1 MKSFIFKIAII
12 LSKVLRYI
20 SYLGAGFTL
29 LGSVLTLI
37 FKDDVIQEVESYQFN
52 LQEVSLPFIIYSC
65 LSALMI
71 FIVAGFSLDKFE
83 KILVNLEKKDYFS
96 DLNSKYSKNILIAIL
111 ILTTCQIISKLV
123 FNYLKVDNIS
133 SVFNLTIKDY
143 LTNIIFMVIAFSSM
157 IIFDTGK
164 SLKEDSVIINLDQV
178 LKKKN
183 MTSKELA
190 GRIGITEANLSIL
203 KTGKAKGIRFN
214 TLASICKELDCQPGD
229 LLEYVYN
236 EE

>member
-12 LSKVLRYI
+12 LSKILRYI

-37 FKDDVIQEVESYQFN
+37 FKDDVIQVVESNQFN

-71 FIVAGFSLDKFE
+71 FIIAGFSLDKFE
-83 KILVNLEKKDYFS
+83 KILVNVEKKEYFS

-111 ILTTCQIISKLV
+111 ILTICQIIFKLV
-123 FNYLKVDNIS
+123 FNYFKVDNVS
-133 SVFNLTIKDY
+133 GVFNLTIKDF
-143 LTNIIFMVIAFSSM
+143 LTNIILLVIAFSSM

-164 SLKEDSVIINLDQV
+164 SLKEDSESII
-178 LKKKN
+178 
-183 MTSKELA
+183 
-190 GRIGITEANLSIL
+190 
-203 KTGKAKGIRFN
+203 
-214 TLASICKELDCQPGD
+214 
-229 LLEYVYN
+229 
-236 EE
+236 

>member
-29 LGSVLTLI
+29 LGSVLILI
-37 FKDDVIQEVESYQFN
+37 FKDDVIQEVAYQFN

-111 ILTTCQIISKLV
+111 ILTICQIISKLV
-123 FNYLKVDNIS
+123 FNYFKVDNVS
-133 SVFNLTIKDY
+133 GVFNLTIKDY

-157 IIFDTGK
+157 MIFNSGK
-164 SLKEDSVIINLDQV
+164 SLKEDSESIIW
-178 LKKKN
+178 KW
-183 MTSKELA
+183 
-190 GRIGITEANLSIL
+190 RI
-203 KTGKAKGIRFN
+203 K
-214 TLASICKELDCQPGD
+214 
-229 LLEYVYN
+229 
-236 EE
+236 

>member
-37 FKDDVIQEVESYQFN
+37 FKDDVIQEVAYQFN
-52 LQEVSLPFIIYSC
+52 LQEVSIPFIIYSC

-123 FNYLKVDNIS
+123 FNYFKVDDVS

-143 LTNIIFMVIAFSSM
+143 LTNIILMVIAFSSM
-157 IIFDTGK
+157 MIFNSGK
-164 SLKEDSVIINLDQV
+164 SLKEDSESII
-178 LKKKN
+178 
-183 MTSKELA
+183 
-190 GRIGITEANLSIL
+190 
-203 KTGKAKGIRFN
+203 
-214 TLASICKELDCQPGD
+214 
-229 LLEYVYN
+229 
-236 EE
+236 

>member
-12 LSKVLRYI
+12 LSKILRYI

-37 FKDDVIQEVESYQFN
+37 FKDDVIQVVESNQFN
-52 LQEVSLPFIIYSC
+52 LQEVSLLFIIYSC

-71 FIVAGFSLDKFE
+71 FIVVGFSLDKFE
-83 KILVNLEKKDYFS
+83 KILVNLEKKEYFS

-111 ILTTCQIISKLV
+111 ILTICQIISKLV
-123 FNYLKVDNIS
+123 FNYFKVENIS
-133 SVFNLTIKDY
+133 GVFNLTIKDY

-164 SLKEDSVIINLDQV
+164 SLKEDSESII
-178 LKKKN
+178 
-183 MTSKELA
+183 
-190 GRIGITEANLSIL
+190 
-203 KTGKAKGIRFN
+203 
-214 TLASICKELDCQPGD
+214 
-229 LLEYVYN
+229 
-236 EE
+236 

>member
-29 LGSVLTLI
+29 LGSILTLI
-37 FKDDVIQEVESYQFN
+37 FKDDVIHLVESQQFN

-65 LSALMI
+65 WSALMI

-83 KILVNLEKKDYFS
+83 KILVNLEKEDYFS

-123 FNYLKVDNIS
+123 FNYFNVDNVS
-133 SVFNLTIKDY
+133 GVFNLTIKDY
-143 LTNIIFMVIAFSSM
+143 LTNIIFMVMAFSSM

-164 SLKEDSVIINLDQV
+164 SLKEDSESII
-178 LKKKN
+178 
-183 MTSKELA
+183 
-190 GRIGITEANLSIL
+190 
-203 KTGKAKGIRFN
+203 
-214 TLASICKELDCQPGD
+214 
-229 LLEYVYN
+229 
-236 EE
+236 

>member
-29 LGSVLTLI
+29 LGSVLILI
-37 FKDDVIQEVESYQFN
+37 FKDDVIQEVAYQFN

-111 ILTTCQIISKLV
+111 ILTICQIISKLV
-123 FNYLKVDNIS
+123 FNYFKVDNVS
-133 SVFNLTIKDY
+133 GVFNLTIKDY

-157 IIFDTGK
+157 MIFNSGK
-164 SLKEDSVIINLDQV
+164 SLKEDSESII
-178 LKKKN
+178 
-183 MTSKELA
+183 
-190 GRIGITEANLSIL
+190 
-203 KTGKAKGIRFN
+203 
-214 TLASICKELDCQPGD
+214 
-229 LLEYVYN
+229 
-236 EE
+236 

>member
-37 FKDDVIQEVESYQFN
+37 FKDDVIQVVESYQFN

-71 FIVAGFSLDKFE
+71 LIVAGFSLDKFE

-123 FNYLKVDNIS
+123 FNYFKVDNVS
-133 SVFNLTIKDY
+133 GVFNLTIKDY

-164 SLKEDSVIINLDQV
+164 SLKEDSESII
-178 LKKKN
+178 
-183 MTSKELA
+183 
-190 GRIGITEANLSIL
+190 
-203 KTGKAKGIRFN
+203 
-214 TLASICKELDCQPGD
+214 
-229 LLEYVYN
+229 
-236 EE
+236 

>member
-12 LSKVLRYI
+12 LSKILRYI

-37 FKDDVIQEVESYQFN
+37 FKDDVIQVVESNQFN
-52 LQEVSLPFIIYSC
+52 LQEVSLLFIIYSC

-71 FIVAGFSLDKFE
+71 FIVVGFSLDKFE
-83 KILVNLEKKDYFS
+83 KILVNLEKKEYFS

-111 ILTTCQIISKLV
+111 ILTICQIISKLV
-123 FNYLKVDNIS
+123 FNYFKVENIS
-133 SVFNLTIKDY
+133 GVFNLTIKDY

-164 SLKEDSVIINLDQV
+164 SLKEDSESIIW
-178 LKKKN
+178 KW
-183 MTSKELA
+183 
-190 GRIGITEANLSIL
+190 RI
-203 KTGKAKGIRFN
+203 K
-214 TLASICKELDCQPGD
+214 
-229 LLEYVYN
+229 
-236 EE
+236 

>member
-37 FKDDVIQEVESYQFN
+37 FKDDVIQVVESHQFN

-83 KILVNLEKKDYFS
+83 KILVNLEKKEYFS

-111 ILTTCQIISKLV
+111 ILTICQIISKLV
-123 FNYLKVDNIS
+123 FNYFKVDNVS
-133 SVFNLTIKDY
+133 GVFNLTIKDY

-164 SLKEDSVIINLDQV
+164 SLKEDSESII
-178 LKKKN
+178 
-183 MTSKELA
+183 
-190 GRIGITEANLSIL
+190 
-203 KTGKAKGIRFN
+203 
-214 TLASICKELDCQPGD
+214 
-229 LLEYVYN
+229 
-236 EE
+236 

>member
-12 LSKVLRYI
+12 LSKALRYI

-37 FKDDVIQEVESYQFN
+37 FKDDVIQVVESYQFN

-65 LSALMI
+65 LSAVMI

-111 ILTTCQIISKLV
+111 ILTICQIISKLV
-123 FNYLKVDNIS
+123 FNYFKVDNVS
-133 SVFNLTIKDY
+133 GVFNLTIKDY
-143 LTNIIFMVIAFSSM
+143 LMNIIFMVIAFSSM

-164 SLKEDSVIINLDQV
+164 SLKEDSESII
-178 LKKKN
+178 
-183 MTSKELA
+183 
-190 GRIGITEANLSIL
+190 
-203 KTGKAKGIRFN
+203 
-214 TLASICKELDCQPGD
+214 
-229 LLEYVYN
+229 
-236 EE
+236 

>member
-12 LSKVLRYI
+12 LSKGFRYI

-37 FKDDVIQEVESYQFN
+37 FKDDVIQVVESHQFN

-71 FIVAGFSLDKFE
+71 FVVVGFSLDKFE
-83 KILVNLEKKDYFS
+83 KILVNLENKDYFFFFF
-96 DLNSKYSKNILIAIL
+96 SKYSRDILIAL
-111 ILTTCQIISKLV
+111 IVLTICQIISKLV

-143 LTNIIFMVIAFSSM
+143 LTNIILMVIVFSSM

-164 SLKEDSVIINLDQV
+164 SLKEDSESII
-178 LKKKN
+178 
-183 MTSKELA
+183 
-190 GRIGITEANLSIL
+190 
-203 KTGKAKGIRFN
+203 
-214 TLASICKELDCQPGD
+214 
-229 LLEYVYN
+229 
-236 EE
+236 

>member
-37 FKDDVIQEVESYQFN
+37 FKDDVIQVVESYQFN

-111 ILTTCQIISKLV
+111 ILTICQIISKLV
-123 FNYLKVDNIS
+123 FNYFKVDNVIG
-133 SVFNLTIKDY
+133 VFNLTIKDY
-143 LTNIIFMVIAFSSM
+143 LMNIIFMVIAFSSM

-164 SLKEDSVIINLDQV
+164 SLKEDSESIIW
-178 LKKKN
+178 KWKIK
-183 MTSKELA
+183 
-190 GRIGITEANLSIL
+190 
-203 KTGKAKGIRFN
+203 
-214 TLASICKELDCQPGD
+214 
-229 LLEYVYN
+229 
-236 EE
+236 

>member
-37 FKDDVIQEVESYQFN
+37 FKDDVIQVVESYQFK

-123 FNYLKVDNIS
+123 FNYFKVDNVS
-133 SVFNLTIKDY
+133 GVFNLTIKDY
-143 LTNIIFMVIAFSSM
+143 LTNIFFMVIAFSSM

-164 SLKEDSVIINLDQV
+164 SLKEDSESII
-178 LKKKN
+178 
-183 MTSKELA
+183 
-190 GRIGITEANLSIL
+190 
-203 KTGKAKGIRFN
+203 
-214 TLASICKELDCQPGD
+214 
-229 LLEYVYN
+229 
-236 EE
+236 

>member
-12 LSKVLRYI
+12 LSKILRYI

-37 FKDDVIQEVESYQFN
+37 FKDDVIQVVESYQFN

-65 LSALMI
+65 LSAVMI

-111 ILTTCQIISKLV
+111 ILTICQIISKLV
-123 FNYLKVDNIS
+123 FNYFKVDNVS
-133 SVFNLTIKDY
+133 GVFNLTIKDY
-143 LTNIIFMVIAFSSM
+143 LMNIILIVIAFSSM

-164 SLKEDSVIINLDQV
+164 SLKEDSESII
-178 LKKKN
+178 
-183 MTSKELA
+183 
-190 GRIGITEANLSIL
+190 
-203 KTGKAKGIRFN
+203 
-214 TLASICKELDCQPGD
+214 
-229 LLEYVYN
+229 
-236 EE
+236 

>member
-37 FKDDVIQEVESYQFN
+37 FKDDVIQVVESHQFN

-83 KILVNLEKKDYFS
+83 KILVNLEKKEYFS

-123 FNYLKVDNIS
+123 FNYFKVDNVS
-133 SVFNLTIKDY
+133 GVFNLTIKDF
-143 LTNIIFMVIAFSSM
+143 LTNIILLVISFSSM
-157 IIFDTGK
+157 MIFNSGK
-164 SLKEDSVIINLDQV
+164 SLKEDSESIIW
-178 LKKKN
+178 KW
-183 MTSKELA
+183 
-190 GRIGITEANLSIL
+190 RI
-203 KTGKAKGIRFN
+203 K
-214 TLASICKELDCQPGD
+214 
-229 LLEYVYN
+229 
-236 EE
+236 

>member
-29 LGSVLTLI
+29 LGSVLILI

-96 DLNSKYSKNILIAIL
+96 DLNSKYSKDILIAIL
-111 ILTTCQIISKLV
+111 ILTICQIISKLV
-123 FNYLKVDNIS
+123 FNYFKVDNIS
-133 SVFNLTIKDY
+133 GVFNLTIKGY

-164 SLKEDSVIINLDQV
+164 SLKEDSESIIW
-178 LKKKN
+178 KW
-183 MTSKELA
+183 
-190 GRIGITEANLSIL
+190 RI
-203 KTGKAKGIRFN
+203 K
-214 TLASICKELDCQPGD
+214 
-229 LLEYVYN
+229 
-236 EE
+236 

>member
-29 LGSVLTLI
+29 LGSVLILI
-37 FKDDVIQEVESYQFN
+37 FKDDVIQVVESYQFN
-52 LQEVSLPFIIYSC
+52 LQEVSLPFITYSC

-71 FIVAGFSLDKFE
+71 FIVAGFSLGKFE

-96 DLNSKYSKNILIAIL
+96 DLNSKYTKNILIAIL
-111 ILTTCQIISKLV
+111 ILTICQIISMLV
-123 FNYLKVDNIS
+123 FNYFKVDNVS
-133 SVFNLTIKDY
+133 GVFNLTIKDY

-164 SLKEDSVIINLDQV
+164 SLKEDSESIIW
-178 LKKKN
+178 KW
-183 MTSKELA
+183 
-190 GRIGITEANLSIL
+190 RI
-203 KTGKAKGIRFN
+203 K
-214 TLASICKELDCQPGD
+214 
-229 LLEYVYN
+229 
-236 EE
+236 

>member
-12 LSKVLRYI
+12 LSKVVRYI

-37 FKDDVIQEVESYQFN
+37 FKDDVIQVVESNQFN

-83 KILVNLEKKDYFS
+83 KILVNLEKKDFS
-96 DLNSKYSKNILIAIL
+96 DLNSKYSRDILIALI
-111 ILTTCQIISKLV
+111 ILTICQIISMLV

-133 SVFNLTIKDY
+133 GVFNLTIKDY
-143 LTNIIFMVIAFSSM
+143 LTNIILMVIAFSSM
-157 IIFDTGK
+157 MIFNSGK
-164 SLKEDSVIINLDQV
+164 SLKEDSESII
-178 LKKKN
+178 
-183 MTSKELA
+183 
-190 GRIGITEANLSIL
+190 
-203 KTGKAKGIRFN
+203 
-214 TLASICKELDCQPGD
+214 
-229 LLEYVYN
+229 
-236 EE
+236 

>member
-37 FKDDVIQEVESYQFN
+37 FKDDVIQVVESYQFN

-123 FNYLKVDNIS
+123 FNYFKVDNVS
-133 SVFNLTIKDY
+133 GVFNLTIKDY

-164 SLKEDSVIINLDQV
+164 SLKEDSESII
-178 LKKKN
+178 
-183 MTSKELA
+183 
-190 GRIGITEANLSIL
+190 
-203 KTGKAKGIRFN
+203 
-214 TLASICKELDCQPGD
+214 
-229 LLEYVYN
+229 
-236 EE
+236 

>member
-37 FKDDVIQEVESYQFN
+37 FKDDVIQVVESYQFN
-52 LQEVSLPFIIYSC
+52 LQEVSLPFITYSC

-111 ILTTCQIISKLV
+111 ILTICQIISKLV
-123 FNYLKVDNIS
+123 FNYFKVDNVS
-133 SVFNLTIKDY
+133 GVFNLTIKDY
-143 LTNIIFMVIAFSSM
+143 LMNIIFMVIAFSSM

-164 SLKEDSVIINLDQV
+164 SLKEDSESII
-178 LKKKN
+178 
-183 MTSKELA
+183 
-190 GRIGITEANLSIL
+190 
-203 KTGKAKGIRFN
+203 
-214 TLASICKELDCQPGD
+214 
-229 LLEYVYN
+229 
-236 EE
+236 

>member
-12 LSKVLRYI
+12 LSKILRYI

-29 LGSVLTLI
+29 LGSILTLI
-37 FKDDVIQEVESYQFN
+37 FKDDVIHLVESQQFN
-52 LQEVSLPFIIYSC
+52 LQEVSLSFIIYSC
-65 LSALMI
+65 LSAVII

-123 FNYLKVDNIS
+123 FNYFKVDNVS
-133 SVFNLTIKDY
+133 GVFNLTIKDY

-157 IIFDTGK
+157 LIFNSGK
-164 SLKEDSVIINLDQV
+164 SLKEDSESII
-178 LKKKN
+178 
-183 MTSKELA
+183 
-190 GRIGITEANLSIL
+190 
-203 KTGKAKGIRFN
+203 
-214 TLASICKELDCQPGD
+214 
-229 LLEYVYN
+229 
-236 EE
+236 

>member
-37 FKDDVIQEVESYQFN
+37 FKDDVIQVVESYQFN

-65 LSALMI
+65 LSAVMI

-111 ILTTCQIISKLV
+111 ILTICQIISKLV
-123 FNYLKVDNIS
+123 FNYFKVDNVS
-133 SVFNLTIKDY
+133 GVFNLTIKDY
-143 LTNIIFMVIAFSSM
+143 LMNIIFMVIAFSSM

-164 SLKEDSVIINLDQV
+164 SLKEDSESIIW
-178 LKKKN
+178 KWKIK
-183 MTSKELA
+183 
-190 GRIGITEANLSIL
+190 
-203 KTGKAKGIRFN
+203 
-214 TLASICKELDCQPGD
+214 
-229 LLEYVYN
+229 
-236 EE
+236 

>member
-37 FKDDVIQEVESYQFN
+37 FKDDVIQVVESHQFN

-83 KILVNLEKKDYFS
+83 KILVNLEKKEYFS

-123 FNYLKVDNIS
+123 FNYFKVDNVS
-133 SVFNLTIKDY
+133 GVFNLTIKDF
-143 LTNIIFMVIAFSSM
+143 LTNIILLVISFSSM
-157 IIFDTGK
+157 MIFNSGK
-164 SLKEDSVIINLDQV
+164 SLKEDSESII
-178 LKKKN
+178 
-183 MTSKELA
+183 
-190 GRIGITEANLSIL
+190 
-203 KTGKAKGIRFN
+203 
-214 TLASICKELDCQPGD
+214 
-229 LLEYVYN
+229 
-236 EE
+236 

>member
-37 FKDDVIQEVESYQFN
+37 FKDDVIQVVESYQFN

-83 KILVNLEKKDYFS
+83 KILVNLDKKDYFS

-123 FNYLKVDNIS
+123 FNYFKVDNVS
-133 SVFNLTIKDY
+133 GVFNLTIKDY

-164 SLKEDSVIINLDQV
+164 SLKEDSESII
-178 LKKKN
+178 
-183 MTSKELA
+183 
-190 GRIGITEANLSIL
+190 
-203 KTGKAKGIRFN
+203 
-214 TLASICKELDCQPGD
+214 
-229 LLEYVYN
+229 
-236 EE
+236 

>member
-12 LSKVLRYI
+12 LSKVVRYI

-37 FKDDVIQEVESYQFN
+37 FKDDVIQVVESNQFN

-96 DLNSKYSKNILIAIL
+96 DLNSKY
-111 ILTTCQIISKLV
+111 
-123 FNYLKVDNIS
+123 
-133 SVFNLTIKDY
+133 
-143 LTNIIFMVIAFSSM
+143 
-157 IIFDTGK
+157 
-164 SLKEDSVIINLDQV
+164 
-178 LKKKN
+178 
-183 MTSKELA
+183 
-190 GRIGITEANLSIL
+190 
-203 KTGKAKGIRFN
+203 
-214 TLASICKELDCQPGD
+214 
-229 LLEYVYN
+229 
-236 EE
+236 